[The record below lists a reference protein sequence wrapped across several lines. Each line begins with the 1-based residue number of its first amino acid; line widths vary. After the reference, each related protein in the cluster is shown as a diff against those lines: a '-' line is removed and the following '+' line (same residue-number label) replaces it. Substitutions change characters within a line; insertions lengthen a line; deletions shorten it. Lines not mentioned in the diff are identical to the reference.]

1 MHTAFKTYIRIV
13 ELGCIAAILLLPAQV
28 IAEEIVAQPIAVS
41 EESSS
46 VVKDHSLVE
55 EVSGQAGQQE
65 VKVLPEI
72 EALPEES
79 EGQVANIFVP
89 IEAPR
94 DYLANKIVNF
104 AKTVDEFFG
113 DERYFQETNNS
124 YLQLNLSETF
134 LPGGE
139 RKMGFEGKAKI
150 DLPSAKKRVHF
161 VFEANPEQKT
171 AGETQKDRPET
182 LNERA
187 TTPEQYSASVRYEID
202 EVRWHFN
209 TSAGVKFNFPLDPFV
224 RARGSYDMPLWAWR
238 LKLAETVFWFSSI
251 GLGETTQ
258 LDLEY
263 VLSPPVLFR
272 ATSLAT
278 CFESPSHCDLRQD
291 FSIFHT
297 LNERSALLYQASVIG
312 TNKPVVQETAY
323 VLLMRYR
330 HRLYKKWVFA
340 EVTPQLNFP
349 REDDFKMNALLMFRL
364 EMLIGGT

>member
-1 MHTAFKTYIRIV
+1 MHTAYKSYIRIV
-13 ELGCIAAILLLPAQV
+13 ELGCIAIILLLPAQV
-28 IAEEIVAQPIAVS
+28 LAEEIIEQPIAVN
-41 EESSS
+41 EESSP
-46 VVKDHSLVE
+46 VVKDEPLAG
-55 EVSGQAGQQE
+55 EVVDLATQPETKIVPEVE
-65 VKVLPEI
+65 VKPLET
-72 EALPEES
+72 
-79 EGQVANIFVP
+79 EGTVANIFEP

-124 YLQLNLSETF
+124 YLQLNFTETF

-139 RKMGFEGKAKI
+139 RKFGFVGKAKI
-150 DLPSAKKRVHF
+150 DLPSSKKRVHF
-161 VFEANPEQKT
+161 VFEANPEQRT

-209 TSAGVKFNFPLDPFV
+209 TSAGVKLDFPLDPFV

-238 LKLAETVFWFSSI
+238 LKLAETVFWFSSL

-278 CFESPSHCDLRQD
+278 CFESPRHCDLRQD

-297 LNERSALLYQASVIG
+297 LNERSAMLYQASVIG